1 MNAVSCG
8 SDNQIHYLVK
18 HGIVGALSGE
28 MLCDSTMVSMALEGL
43 ERVLRVGEAKAGR
56 NGKVHGRGAAINPY
70 AALLSEARKARSL
83 TFEMAMKSPAA
94 VAASERTVCRQA
106 TRVWDEHFV
115 TCAICQTSSSK
126 AALNTKYCEECRG
139 IVCSNCNCSVYH
151 LSYQEKLWDDV
162 SLTEETD
169 KSKRKK
175 KKKGQ
180 KKDKRAN
187 GKASEITSAV
197 SGKVD
202 DTQEASSSDDEYI
215 SEEKLAEVKDKLST
229 ENCLEPQSSSSE
241 DPPSLLAPS
250 GGNDVSLN
258 GEEFGDVQSDDEGV
272 DLVDYLQ
279 ATGSILAVA
288 QKLGF

>member
-1 MNAVSCG
+1 
-8 SDNQIHYLVK
+8 
-18 HGIVGALSGE
+18 
-28 MLCDSTMVSMALEGL
+28 MLCDSTMVTMALEGL

-126 AALNTKYCEECRG
+126 AALNTEYCEECRG
-139 IVCSNCNCSVYH
+139 IVCSNCDCSVYH
-151 LSYQEKLWDDV
+151 LSYQEKVWDDV
-162 SLTEETD
+162 SLTEESD
-169 KSKRKK
+169 KNKRKK
-175 KKKGQ
+175 KKKRQ

-187 GKASEITSAV
+187 GKVSESSSIVT
-197 SGKVD
+197 GKAD
-202 DTQEASSSDDEYI
+202 EIHDGSSSDEEYLPEDKQGGVGKTPEEGLGLNNGNCPNDASQPPPVPPNNDLEKCGGG
-215 SEEKLAEVKDKLST
+215 SEEAQD
-229 ENCLEPQSSSSE
+229 E
-241 DPPSLLAPS
+241 D
-250 GGNDVSLN
+250 
-258 GEEFGDVQSDDEGV
+258 EEGD

-279 ATGSILAVA
+279 STGSILALA

>member
-28 MLCDSTMVSMALEGL
+28 MLCDSTMVTMALEGL

-56 NGKVHGRGAAINPY
+56 NGKMHGRGAAINPY

-126 AALNTKYCEECRG
+126 AALNTEYCEECRG
-139 IVCSNCNCSVYH
+139 IVCSNCDCSVYH
-151 LSYQEKLWDDV
+151 LSYQEKVWDDV
-162 SLTEETD
+162 SLTEEAD

-175 KKKGQ
+175 KKKRQ
-180 KKDKRAN
+180 KKDKRVN
-187 GKASEITSAV
+187 GKASETSSV
-197 SGKVD
+197 VTGKVD
-202 DTQEASSSDDEYI
+202 ETQDMSSSDDEYLI
-215 SEEKLAEVKDKLST
+215 PEEKLTDKKDK
-229 ENCLEPQSSSSE
+229 SSSE
-241 DPPSLLAPS
+241 ELLDYRNSVSDNPPQVGQEVPID
-250 GGNDVSLN
+250 ND
-258 GEEFGDVQSDDEGV
+258 GFEDEGPSDDDGGV

-279 ATGSILAVA
+279 STGSILALA

>member
-1 MNAVSCG
+1 
-8 SDNQIHYLVK
+8 
-18 HGIVGALSGE
+18 
-28 MLCDSTMVSMALEGL
+28 MVTMALEGL

-56 NGKVHGRGAAINPY
+56 NGKVHGRGAAVNPY

-126 AALNTKYCEECRG
+126 AALNTEYCEECRG
-139 IVCSNCNCSVYH
+139 IVCSNCDCSVYH
-151 LSYQEKLWDDV
+151 LSYQEKVWDDV
-162 SLTEETD
+162 SLTEETG
-169 KSKRKK
+169 KGKRKK
-175 KKKGQ
+175 KKKRQ

-187 GKASEITSAV
+187 GKASESNNAV
-197 SGKVD
+197 SGKGEE
-202 DTQEASSSDDEYI
+202 TQDVSSSDDEYLI
-215 SEEKLAEVKDKLST
+215 PEERKANNMDKGSRDDS
-229 ENCLEPQSSSSE
+229 LEPRLSSPSDDPPALVTPPSAVKEVQSSSQE
-241 DPPSLLAPS
+241 GC
-250 GGNDVSLN
+250 GG
-258 GEEFGDVQSDDEGV
+258 GEQSDDDDEGL

-279 ATGSILAVA
+279 STGSILALA